1 MANQPINEIRIGR
14 VKATIWQNGTED
26 RPRHN
31 VTFGRIYKDG
41 DDWKSNHSFGRDD
54 LLVLAKVADQAHSE
68 IFRADAGG
76 EGQRGPQRGRGRC
89 CPRTG
94 IIRDRG
100 AAPAVPP
107 PRIGT
112 TRRHVRHP
120 CL

>member
-41 DDWKSNHSFGRDD
+41 DAWKSNHSFGRDD

-68 IFRADAGG
+68 IFRADAAAKVNADPN
-76 EGQRGPQRGRGRC
+76 E
-89 CPRTG
+89 
-94 IIRDRG
+94 DAG
-100 AAPAVPP
+100 AAAPEQE
-107 PRIGT
+107 
-112 TRRHVRHP
+112 
-120 CL
+120 